1 MYVSDII
8 NWERA
13 GKLKGLEPEE
23 LTRLLKAIE
32 SNHTPL
38 SPKAIIK
45 ATKVAKLL
53 NYEST
58 NALKKWI
65 KKTPECLLI
74 EAKKG
79 GYKYA
84 SVEAE
89 LDRQYGE
96 SRPRS

>member
-1 MYVSDII
+1 MNISVII
-8 NWERA
+8 SWERA
-13 GKLKGLEPEE
+13 GKLKDLEPEE

-45 ATKVAKLL
+45 STKVAKLL

-65 KKTPECLLI
+65 KKTPECLLV

-79 GYKYA
+79 GYKYE

-96 SRPRS
+96 RNTRN